1 MGCKLTKWQ
10 MNVKLF
16 ETIDKVKK
24 IKFVAVK
31 DLNITCTLLSLVDN
45 IYFRPKY
52 AVSLTDTFS
61 LME

>member
-1 MGCKLTKWQ
+1 